1 VGGSTGPGIFAWVSG
16 VVEVKITVVDKDHVI
31 ITMGWWLWKRQA
43 HLHKESIDWYFTNS
57 GKKVDNLL
65 WLYIHKTVNPEPP
78 VPEDWEPV
86 RRKAKLPVAKLLT
99 SGDK

>member
-1 VGGSTGPGIFAWVSG
+1 
-16 VVEVKITVVDKDHVI
+16 
-31 ITMGWWLWKRQA
+31 
-43 HLHKESIDWYFTNS
+43 
-57 GKKVDNLL
+57 LL